1 MHKWV
6 SHRLLGR
13 RRRRG
18 KKEEEEEEEKTTE
31 RSGPSG
37 SDNN

>member
-6 SHRLLGR
+6 PHRLLGR